1 MILTDELIN
10 NIPWVFILS
19 LYAMLI
25 TLGTKKLYDVM
36 VSRGMEKNVAIY
48 YDRKIVHM
56 FAGGIV
62 VLLVPFIFTN
72 KTSDYPYVYPLI
84 IGLILTIFT
93 YIPHKTGKILYW
105 LQTKDNRNDVNF
117 CLMWALIVFILWIL
131 IGDPWIAIIPPSF
144 MAFGDG
150 VTGIARNAFFKKR
163 TKSAVGNV
171 FMVLICIPLGYFL
184 AGNATPSIPWWGVIA
199 ALVASFVERYEFG
212 PIDDNVLIS
221 VSATIILYIGFVL
234 GPITNF
240 I

>member
-1 MILTDELIN
+1 MSIIEEIIN
-10 NIPWVFILS
+10 NIPWVLILS
-19 LYAMLI
+19 VYAAII
-25 TLGTKKLYDVM
+25 TMGTKKIYELM
-36 VSRGMEKNVAIY
+36 IAKGFKKNVAVY
-48 YDRKIVHM
+48 YNRKIVHM

-62 VLLVPFIFTN
+62 VLLVPFIFTSE
-72 KTSDYPYVYPLI
+72 KSAYPYVYPLI

-105 LQTKDNRNDVNF
+105 LQTKDNQNDVHF
-117 CLMWALIVFILWIL
+117 CLMWALIVFILWIV
-131 IGDPWIAIIPPSF
+131 IGDPWIAIIPPTF

-150 VTGIARNAFFKKR
+150 VTGVARNALFKRR

-171 FMVLICIPLGYFL
+171 FMVLVSVPLGYFL
-184 AGNATPSIPWWGVIA
+184 ALNATPSIPLWGVIA

-221 VSATIILYIGFVL
+221 VSATIILYIGYTL
-234 GPITNF
+234 GPITSL